1 MKSKRGAALAYV
13 IVVTAALLVLA
24 AAFIAL
30 AEYNLNASQTSLEGR
45 QAYLDARSAIEFGKA
60 YLAENPDTDDF
71 TIVRSAKAGSGFAIN
86 TTGTQVAFY
95 DSDKKQL
102 SAKAPFKT
110 AANRFRILGYQF
122 SGGGSGSGGAP
133 ADYLIC
139 GTGYGA
145 TSVID
150 NVVNSPEIGDNKKSD
165 YPVVIQY
172 LMRVGTKNGNHIWD
186 TSRGLTA
193 PEIYLMDPSES
204 LQLYQEDYA
213 VFQTDFLCIGGNSI
227 TGQDYRWNLSDTT
240 SHYST
245 LILKT
250 NTPGGTGVLCFLQ
263 DCTLS
268 IDASNGPH
276 GRQVRIPKGYYSF
289 SDNTNLYDLTSSNFN
304 SMLTKLDSSR
314 LPSNISTT
322 RVSFI
327 SNNYTTFLSG
337 GNETWTYGA
346 IWTDDAGILANGH
359 PSNQDNGGKPY
370 SLSSNTVFFY
380 ITSCQNWGNAM
391 TKWDDHDTG
400 VYSAKQINMRYVN
413 STDDFTIPAGKT
425 IVYQSNKIWMNTAKD
440 DTSLGGDVPIAA
452 GDSGSQFVLKALS
465 GSGGFE
471 LDVPADLTVN
481 YKNLSGTAK
490 SYRIKAGTYQLA
502 QQINLFSD
510 SASATLSASLSS

>member
-71 TIVRSAKAGSGFAIN
+71 TIVRSAKAGSGFAVNIA
-86 TTGTQVAFY
+86 GTAVASY
-95 DSDKKQL
+95 NSSKKQL

-110 AANRFRILGYQF
+110 AANRYRLLGFQF
-122 SGGGSGSGGAP
+122 SGGGSGSGGSP

-145 TSVID
+145 TPAWTQAYYPTLVLNGKSV
-150 NVVNSPEIGDNKKSD
+150 
-165 YPVVIQY
+165 YPVVIRQM
-172 LMRVGTKNGNHIWD
+172 LVGGQDWNW
-186 TSRGLTA
+186 SRGITA
-193 PEIYLMDPSES
+193 PEIYLMDPGTS
-204 LQLYQEDYA
+204 LKFYKDDLA
-213 VFQTDFLCIGGNSI
+213 TFQSNFICIGGTQI
-227 TGQDYRWNLSDTT
+227 YGCDYRWDASSTD
-240 SHYST
+240 HYSGLT
-245 LILKT
+245 LKT
-250 NTPGGTGVLCFLQ
+250 NPPGGTGVLCFLK
-263 DCTLS
+263 DCTFTVDS
-268 IDASNGPH
+268 SGNRF
-276 GRQVRIPKGYYSF
+276 GRTIQIPKGYYSF
-289 SDNTNLYDLTSSNFN
+289 RDGTNLFSLTASNF
-304 SMLTKLDSSR
+304 SSLLTRLDESA
-314 LPSNISTT
+314 LPSTVSTE
-322 RVSFI
+322 RVDFI
-327 SNNYTTFLSG
+327 SENYSSFLSG
-337 GNETWTYGA
+337 DYENYHEA
-346 IWTDDAGILANGH
+346 LWTDDAGNLANGH
-359 PSNQDNGGKPY
+359 PSNQDNGGKGY

-380 ITSCQNWGNAM
+380 ITSCQNWANSM

-400 VYSAKQINMRYVN
+400 IYSSKQIYMRYVN
-413 STDDFTIPAGKT
+413 STDDFTIPASKT
-425 IVYQSNKIWMNTAKD
+425 IVYQADKIWMNTAKD

-471 LDVPADLTVN
+471 LDVPAELTVN

-510 SASATLSASLSS
+510 SASAALSASMSS

>member
-1 MKSKRGAALAYV
+1 MKSKRGVALAYV

-30 AEYNLNASQTSLEGR
+30 AQYNLNASQTSLEGR

-60 YLAENPDTDDF
+60 YLAENPDAENF
-71 TIVRSAKAGSGFAIN
+71 TIVRSATSGSGFAIN
-86 TTGTQVAFY
+86 GKGTQVASY
-95 DSDKKQL
+95 DSTTKQL

-110 AANRFRILGYQF
+110 AANRFRLLGYQF
-122 SGGGSGSGGAP
+122 SGGSGSGGTP

-139 GTGYGA
+139 GTNYGT

-172 LMRVGTKNGNHIWD
+172 LMRVGMKDGNRVWD

-193 PEIYLMDPSES
+193 PEIYLMDPSIS
-204 LQLYQEDYA
+204 LQLYTEDYA
-213 VFQTDFLCIGGNSI
+213 VFQTNFLCIGGNSI
-227 TGQDYRWNLSDTT
+227 TGMDYRGSLSDTT

-250 NTPGGTGVLCFLQ
+250 NTPGGIGVLCFLQ

-268 IDASNGPH
+268 IDASGGPH

-289 SDNTNLYDLTSSNFN
+289 NDNTNLYDLTSSNFN

-314 LPSNISTT
+314 LPSYISTA

-327 SNNYTTFLSG
+327 SNNYTSFLSG
-337 GNETWTYGA
+337 SNQTWSYGT

-359 PSNQDNGGKPY
+359 PSNQDGGRGY
-370 SLSSNTVFFY
+370 SFSSNEVFFY
-380 ITSCQNWGNAM
+380 ISSCKNWSKTLTAYGKQDIGIYA
-391 TKWDDHDTG
+391 
-400 VYSAKQINMRYVN
+400 AKQIYMRYVN

-471 LDVPADLTVN
+471 LDVPAALTVN
-481 YKNLSGTAK
+481 YKDLSGAAK